1 MQKKLNLPVVI
12 ANSILIVAAFAASMY
27 VIFMEQAPMFQRIYS
42 AMDLIIL
49 GFGFFYFLNGYK
61 KDAAV
66 FYKYYTLL
74 FAFRIFLSI
83 ISVEALFDATGVGGF
98 SLKILTALLP
108 YTPVLILALVKDLG
122 KKKSLALSGSVFA
135 WYLLCFVVTIVAAA
149 GNTFDSVLVL
159 LKAMSIIK
167 SATMFVFAALL
178 LVMTIAK
185 YQDKDA
191 RGTT

>member
-1 MQKKLNLPVVI
+1 MQKKLSLPVLIV
-12 ANSILIVAAFAASMY
+12 NGILIVAAFAASMY
-27 VIFMEQAPMFQRIYS
+27 VIFMESAPMFQRIYS
-42 AMDLIIL
+42 AIDLLIL
-49 GFGFFYFLNGYK
+49 GFGFFYFINGYK
-61 KDAAV
+61 KDAAS
-66 FYKYYTLL
+66 FYKYYTIL

-83 ISVEALFDATGVGGF
+83 ISVDALFDVNGIGRF
-98 SLKILTALLP
+98 PLKILMALLP

-135 WYLLCFVVTIVAAA
+135 WYFLCLVATIIGSASARFDVLAML
-149 GNTFDSVLVL
+149 NTMNL
-159 LKAMSIIK
+159 IK
-167 SATMFVFAALL
+167 SATLVVFSALL